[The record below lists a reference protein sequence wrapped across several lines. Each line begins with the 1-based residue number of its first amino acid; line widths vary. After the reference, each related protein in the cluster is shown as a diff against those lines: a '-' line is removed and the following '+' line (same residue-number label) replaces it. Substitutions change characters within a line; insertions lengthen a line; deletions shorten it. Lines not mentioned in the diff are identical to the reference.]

1 MKFILMASSIN
12 MKNIKKII
20 PLKKEDISLP
30 LEGLSEEERKS
41 LYFCDLA
48 DSQL

>member
-1 MKFILMASSIN
+1 MT
-12 MKNIKKII
+12 NIKKII

-30 LEGLSEEERKS
+30 LEGLSEEELES
-41 LYFCDLA
+41 IHYCDLA